1 MDLLSLMKER
11 YSVRKFEE
19 RPVEKATIE
28 RILAAGMLAPTAKNL
43 QPQRI
48 LVLDE
53 KERLEALDRCTA
65 CRFGAP
71 AVFVVCY
78 DADACWKRGRY
89 DGKPSGET
97 DAAIVTTH
105 MMLEAA
111 ALGIGTTWVM
121 HFDPAALRREFS
133 LPASYEPVAL
143 LVAGYPIPRPTP
155 SPRPCTRPPCPRAI
169 SSFLTAFPKNNGFA
183 GRRGGIRPL
192 GNCSDTDF

>member
-28 RILAAGMLAPTAKNL
+28 RIPAAGMLAPTAKNL

-143 LVAGYPIPRPTP
+143 LVAGYPAPDAQP
-155 SPRPCTRPPCPRAI
+155 SPMHEASLPESDLVFFDR
-169 SSFLTAFPKNNGFA
+169 FPEK
-183 GRRGGIRPL
+183 
-192 GNCSDTDF
+192 